1 MNEAENDLEDA
12 DIMDPLGQVCST
24 QEIGINKKDVL
35 IRNVDPNL
43 LKAITLVDRKL
54 TRLTLV
60 AAVGFMLAWSPF
72 AGLCLWEMSSPP
84 TSIPTSMYTASKKS
98 SHPHISEFDL
108 CSNFFRLWEIGAC
121 YLYKLFFSLK
131 LHKIT

>member
-12 DIMDPLGQVCST
+12 NIMDPLGQVCST

-60 AAVGFMLAWSPF
+60 AAIGFMLAWSPF
-72 AGLCLWEMSSPP
+72 AALCLWEMSSPP
-84 TSIPTSMYTASKKS
+84 TSIPTSTKYNLSK
-98 SHPHISEFDL
+98 I
-108 CSNFFRLWEIGAC
+108 NFFFQNP
-121 YLYKLFFSLK
+121 FFISLTFK
-131 LHKIT
+131 